1 LQTLDLYNTQVTDA
15 GVKELKGLKCLR
27 LLDLRRTGVTDAGV
41 KEIKAALPKIE
52 IRR

>member
-1 LQTLDLYNTQVTDA
+1 
-15 GVKELKGLKCLR
+15 VKELKGLKSLR